1 VARFIAWPD
10 VCCQTTFRVLEQRRQ
25 EIIGMKAFRPALLPV
40 LLVFGIAAA
49 PGEAQTVDANCIKQ
63 LTNVA
68 TKERQRVA
76 AYTGEMKNMTDNPW
90 AKNSI
95 STCSSS
101 LSRADRYFKRQ
112 TDDRGACVTGS
123 SYVDNQ
129 VVHLFHNAGSTCRQE
144 FEELVQRLPPDEQR
158 VVTERAERKA
168 AEPQH

>member
-1 VARFIAWPD
+1 

-40 LLVFGIAAA
+40 LLVFGIAAVLS
-49 PGEAQTVDANCIKQ
+49 GEARAADANCMKH
-63 LTNVA
+63 LTEVA
-68 TKERQRVA
+68 TKERQRIAV
-76 AYTGEMKNMTDNPW
+76 YTGEMKNMTDNPW

-112 TDDRGACVTGS
+112 TDDQGVCVTGS

-129 VVHLFHNAGSTCRQE
+129 VVHLFRNAGSTCRQE
-144 FEELVQRLPPDEQR
+144 FQELVQRLPAEEQR